1 MKFRYIPIP
10 FGESTKVLSGSSV
23 GGEDGRVITLGF
35 WGKGHLIGQLLSTLR
50 PYQAECLTDV
60 ELQAFQPETQI
71 PQQALLEKIWNSE
84 KLLQILQQHTLSD
97 RLLHLLEWLAEQFG
111 QRVAEG
117 ICLDIPLTHQQ
128 MADTVGATRVTVTRL
143 LQHFEHSGKLRRLK
157 KKHYLQPQRG
167 RSPSSSYLIL
177 NSPKHS

>member
-10 FGESTKVLSGSSV
+10 FGESTKVLSVSSV

-71 PQQALLEKIWNSE
+71 PQQALLEKNWNSE
-84 KLLQILQQHTLSD
+84 NCS
-97 RLLHLLEWLAEQFG
+97 RF
-111 QRVAEG
+111 
-117 ICLDIPLTHQQ
+117 CSNTH
-128 MADTVGATRVTVTRL
+128 
-143 LQHFEHSGKLRRLK
+143 F
-157 KKHYLQPQRG
+157 
-167 RSPSSSYLIL
+167 LIDYCTY
-177 NSPKHS
+177 